1 MGTYK
6 KTKYSSAAIWI
17 LGFFLLWEL
26 VALLMDK
33 GLQDPMA
40 YKKLPYFHQVILEFG
55 NYGSNL
61 VTQAGITLSRAGQG
75 FFWGALAGIV
85 LAVVMDLSGIVKKI
99 FMPYVLA
106 SQMIPILGLA
116 PVVFGLVKDIDLSR
130 IVIAAYMT
138 FFPVTISMMRGMSA
152 IDPDSR
158 ALLRLCA
165 ANKIQEYGKLIFPAS
180 LPHLFTGL
188 KLAAPMAVTASVL
201 VDTLSAK
208 DGIGYVLVL
217 TLYGGGTTRQFW
229 PAVLLS
235 SLMGVFS
242 FVIVSLAEFL
252 CIPWTRQEEK
262 GGDRR

>member
-6 KTKYSSAAIWI
+6 KAKYSSAAIWV

-26 VALLMDK
+26 VALLIDK

-130 IVIAAYMT
+130 I
-138 FFPVTISMMRGMSA
+138 S
-152 IDPDSR
+152 
-158 ALLRLCA
+158 
-165 ANKIQEYGKLIFPAS
+165 Q
-180 LPHLFTGL
+180 
-188 KLAAPMAVTASVL
+188 
-201 VDTLSAK
+201 
-208 DGIGYVLVL
+208 
-217 TLYGGGTTRQFW
+217 
-229 PAVLLS
+229 
-235 SLMGVFS
+235 
-242 FVIVSLAEFL
+242 
-252 CIPWTRQEEK
+252 
-262 GGDRR
+262 

>member
-1 MGTYK
+1 METYK
-6 KTKYSSAAIWI
+6 KAKYCSAVIWI
-17 LGFFLLWEL
+17 LGFFLLWEV
-26 VALLMDK
+26 VALILDK

-40 YKKLPYFHQVILEFG
+40 YKKLPYFHQVILDFG
-55 NYGSNL
+55 TYGGNL
-61 VTQAGITLSRAGQG
+61 VTQAGITLMRAGQG
-75 FFWGALAGIV
+75 FFWGALAGVI
-85 LAVVMDLSGIVKKI
+85 LAVLTDLSGILRKVL
-99 FMPYVLA
+99 MPYILA

-152 IDPDSR
+152 IEPDSR
-158 ALLRLCA
+158 AFFRLCA
-165 ANKIQEYGKLIFPAS
+165 AGKVQEYWKLVFPAS

-188 KLAAPMAVTASVL
+188 KMAAPMAVTASVL

-217 TLYGGGTTRQFW
+217 TLYGGGTTGQFW

-235 SLMGVFS
+235 SLMGVLS

-252 CIPWTRQEEK
+252 CIPWKRQERT

>member
-1 MGTYK
+1 METYK
-6 KTKYSSAAIWI
+6 KAKYCSAAIWV

-26 VALLMDK
+26 VALLLDK

-75 FFWGALAGIV
+75 FFWGALA
-85 LAVVMDLSGIVKKI
+85 
-99 FMPYVLA
+99 
-106 SQMIPILGLA
+106 
-116 PVVFGLVKDIDLSR
+116 
-130 IVIAAYMT
+130 
-138 FFPVTISMMRGMSA
+138 
-152 IDPDSR
+152 
-158 ALLRLCA
+158 
-165 ANKIQEYGKLIFPAS
+165 
-180 LPHLFTGL
+180 
-188 KLAAPMAVTASVL
+188 VTASIL

-217 TLYGGGTTRQFW
+217 TLYGGGTTGQFW

-235 SLMGVFS
+235 SLMGVLS

-252 CIPWTRQEEK
+252 CIPWKRQEAK